1 MKNSDYGRRDSYSSL
16 SRGVPR
22 REFLAGLAAAG
33 VSASLPDFK
42 LAAQTKAAAA
52 SAPFRVDVHYHFSS
66 PGFIA
71 AIKAHNTGQGALMQ
85 WTPEKA
91 LEDMDKDGVA
101 TSMVSTS
108 EPSVWF
114 GDDAAARKL
123 ARECNEYGA
132 RLVADHPGR
141 FGMFATLPLPDV
153 DGSFREIEYAFDTL
167 QADGAC
173 FMTSYQ
179 G

>member
-1 MKNSDYGRRDSYSSL
+1 MCRSRARKRVWMRLDTHRNRVVVLREIAVTTGWTGEEGSMRSTYDRERDSRIVY

-22 REFLAGLAAAG
+22 RDFLAALAAAG

-52 SAPFRVDVHYHFSS
+52 SAAFRVDVHYHFSS

-71 AIKAHNTGQGALMQ
+71 AIKARNTGQAALMQ

-132 RLVADHPGR
+132 RLVA
-141 FGMFATLPLPDV
+141 
-153 DGSFREIEYAFDTL
+153 
-167 QADGAC
+167 
-173 FMTSYQ
+173 
-179 G
+179 